1 LRRAQGAK
9 RGAKNDPN
17 QRLSLYAW
25 RCALC
30 AMRRIGG
37 FMDLVKIIRDVPDFP
52 QKGIIFK
59 DITTLLKDPEALK
72 YVIDTMAEKY
82 RDQGIDKIVGIE
94 SRGFIFGGAV
104 AYLLGCGFV
113 PARKPGKL
121 PAETISE
128 SYTLEYGTNTL
139 EIHTDAIAE
148 GENVLIIDDLLATG
162 GTAAAV
168 AKMVERLKGKVA
180 AVEFLIELEFLKG
193 IDKLKEY
200 TVHSYIK
207 Y

>member
-1 LRRAQGAK
+1 
-9 RGAKNDPN
+9 
-17 QRLSLYAW
+17 
-25 RCALC
+25 
-30 AMRRIGG
+30 
-37 FMDLVKIIRDVPDFP
+37 MDLAKIIRDVPDFP
-52 QKGIIFK
+52 EKGIIFK
-59 DITTLLKDPEALK
+59 DITTLLKDPDALK
-72 YVIDTMAEKY
+72 YVIDAMVERY
-82 RDQGIDKIVGIE
+82 RHQGIDKIVGIE
-94 SRGFIFGGAV
+94 SRGFIFGGAA

-128 SYTLEYGTNTL
+128 SYSLEYGTNTL
-139 EIHTDAIAE
+139 EIHRDAISE

-168 AKMVERLKGKVA
+168 AKMVERLKGKVV

-193 IDKLKEY
+193 RDKLKGY
-200 TVHSYIK
+200 TVNSYIQ